1 MSQDQSGAAPFPPQ
15 RSHVFRNL
23 AFAGAV
29 IAPLAML
36 LPPRKFD
43 FRFLILAGTFSLST
57 NHLAQEYTGHSL
69 YARFGNRVGSA
80 FDNTL
85 PEGAQ
90 RTRQLLKEQRER
102 EHGEKTQKTKTTGLL
117 KDIWMGGE
125 TDDWQERRDAEHQKS
140 LEEGKGLSGI
150 IMDQIAEVW
159 SGDYAKKVTEGKKDG
174 EAPPEGRER
183 K

>member
-1 MSQDQSGAAPFPPQ
+1 MSQDQSGTAPLSPQ
-15 RSHVFRNL
+15 RSHVLRNL
-23 AFAGAV
+23 AFAGTV

-69 YARFGNRVGSA
+69 YSRFGNRVGSA

-102 EHGEKTQKTKTTGLL
+102 EHAEKTKTAGLL

-125 TDDWQERRDAEHQKS
+125 SDDWQEKRDAEHQKS
-140 LEEGKGLSGI
+140 LEEGKGFSGI

-159 SGDYAKKVTEGKKDG
+159 SGNYAKKDLEGKKNG
-174 EAPPEGRER
+174 EAPSPWEGRER

>member
-1 MSQDQSGAAPFPPQ
+1 MSQDQSGAAPLPPQ

-36 LPPRKFD
+36 LPPRKLD
-43 FRFLILAGTFSLST
+43 FRFFILAGTFSLST

-90 RTRQLLKEQRER
+90 RTRQLLKEQKER
-102 EHGEKTQKTKTTGLL
+102 EHAEKAKTAGLL

-125 TDDWQERRDAEHQKS
+125 PDDWQERRDAEHQKS
-140 LEEGKGLSGI
+140 LDEGKGLSGI
-150 IMDQIAEVW
+150 IMEQIADVW
-159 SGDYAKKVTEGKKDG
+159 SGNYAKKGPEGKKDG
-174 EAPPEGRER
+174 DAPSPSEGRER

>member
-1 MSQDQSGAAPFPPQ
+1 MSQDQSGAARLPPQ

-36 LPPRKFD
+36 LPPRKLD
-43 FRFLILAGTFSLST
+43 FRFFILAGTFSLST

-69 YARFGNRVGSA
+69 YARFGNRVASA

-90 RTRQLLKEQRER
+90 RTRQLLKEQKER
-102 EHGEKTQKTKTTGLL
+102 EHAEKAKTAGLL

-125 TDDWQERRDAEHQKS
+125 PDDWQERRDAEHQKS
-140 LEEGKGLSGI
+140 LDEGKGLSGI
-150 IMDQIAEVW
+150 IMEQIADVW
-159 SGDYAKKVTEGKKDG
+159 SGNYAKKDPEGKKDG
-174 EAPPEGRER
+174 DAPSPSEGRER

>member
-1 MSQDQSGAAPFPPQ
+1 MSQDQSGTAPLPPH
-15 RSHVFRNL
+15 RSHVLRNL

-57 NHLAQEYTGHSL
+57 NHLAQEYTGHSI
-69 YARFGNRVGSA
+69 YARFGNRVGSV

-90 RTRQLLKEQRER
+90 RTRQLLKEHKER
-102 EHGEKTQKTKTTGLL
+102 EHTEKAKTEGLL

-125 TDDWQERRDAEHQKS
+125 PDDWQERRDAEHQKS
-140 LEEGKGLSGI
+140 LDEGKGLSGI
-150 IMDQIAEVW
+150 IMDQIADVW
-159 SGDYAKKVTEGKKDG
+159 SGNYAKKDLERKKDG
-174 EAPPEGRER
+174 EAPLLLEGRER

>member
-1 MSQDQSGAAPFPPQ
+1 MSQDQSGAAPLPPQ

-29 IAPLAML
+29 IAPLTML
-36 LPPRKFD
+36 LPPRKLD
-43 FRFLILAGTFSLST
+43 FRFFVLAGTFSLST

-69 YARFGNRVGSA
+69 YARFGNRVASA

-90 RTRQLLKEQRER
+90 RTRQLLKEQKER
-102 EHGEKTQKTKTTGLL
+102 EYAEKAKTAGLL

-125 TDDWQERRDAEHQKS
+125 PDDWQERRDAEHLKS

-150 IMDQIAEVW
+150 IMEQIADVW
-159 SGDYAKKVTEGKKDG
+159 SGNYAKKGPEGKKDG
-174 EAPPEGRER
+174 EAPSPLEGSER

>member
-1 MSQDQSGAAPFPPQ
+1 MSQSQSGAAPLPPQ
-15 RSHVFRNL
+15 RSHVLRNL

-43 FRFLILAGTFSLST
+43 FRFFILAGTFSLST
-57 NHLAQEYTGHSL
+57 NQLAQEYTGRSL
-69 YARFGNRVGSA
+69 YARFGNRVASV

-102 EHGEKTQKTKTTGLL
+102 EHAEKTKTAGLL

-125 TDDWQERRDAEHQKS
+125 TDDWQEKRDAEHQKS

-159 SGDYAKKVTEGKKDG
+159 SGNYAKKNTEGKKDG